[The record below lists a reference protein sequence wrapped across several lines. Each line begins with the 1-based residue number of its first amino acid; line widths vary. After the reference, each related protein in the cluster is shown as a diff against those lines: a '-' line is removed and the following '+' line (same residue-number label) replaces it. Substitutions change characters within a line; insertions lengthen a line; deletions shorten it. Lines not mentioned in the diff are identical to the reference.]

1 MRKKRN
7 HKDNIYVR
15 PELDFKD
22 LEGVLNNYLDVVEN
36 YSEIVKDDFCFA
48 YTEGAC
54 VANLASAFI
63 HQGWAALTEY
73 QHTKIHKVKASQNSA
88 GRNDLFVSD
97 GDRGIYCE
105 AKIGF
110 LDASG
115 EQDKWK
121 GMVERT
127 WQNAHKDMTLSIT
140 NRRSDNELG
149 LAISFFCVSQQ
160 EFDEDKKDEKMNK
173 IWEYCML
180 PDSDSEFKNEVD
192 AIAWYK
198 VPEISEQWKP
208 WYPVGH
214 VVTVKSSKV
223 PLR

>member
-15 PELDFKD
+15 SELEFEG
-22 LEGVLNNYLDVVEN
+22 LECVLNDYLNVVEN
-36 YSEIVKDDFCFA
+36 YSKIVKDDFCFA

-63 HQGWAALTEY
+63 NEGWATLTEY
-73 QHTKIHKVKASQNSA
+73 QHTKIHKAKASKNSA

-97 GDRGIYCE
+97 GNREMYCE

-110 LDASG
+110 LDVSG
-115 EQDKWK
+115 EQEKWK
-121 GMVERT
+121 GMMERT
-127 WQNAHKDMTLSIT
+127 WHNAREDMKRSIT
-140 NRRSDNELG
+140 NRRSDDDLG

-173 IWEYCML
+173 IWEYCMDQD
-180 PDSDSEFKNEVD
+180 PNRDFKKNVD

-198 VPEISEQWKP
+198 VPEISKQWKP

-214 VVTVKSSKV
+214 VMTVESSNV
-223 PLR
+223 SIR